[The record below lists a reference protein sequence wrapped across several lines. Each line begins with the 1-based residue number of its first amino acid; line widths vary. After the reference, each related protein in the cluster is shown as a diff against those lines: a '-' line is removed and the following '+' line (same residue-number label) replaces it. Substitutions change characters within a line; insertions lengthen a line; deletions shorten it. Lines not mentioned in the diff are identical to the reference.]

1 MQILSKCFFYILFN
15 LCKFVLTFSEK
26 SYKPS
31 GLLNVY
37 KPYGVS
43 STYVCNKIK
52 NIINENFPK
61 NKGFKIPV
69 GHGGTLD
76 RYTEGVLAV
85 GIGDGTKILESY
97 LKGDKEY
104 ICTGTFG
111 FETDT
116 NDILGKIIHTSNWE
130 YITDEMLEKAIRS
143 LKGFQVQESPT
154 YSAKKHKGIPMYE
167 YALNNIQVPSKSS
180 LVHIK
185 DIYRIKN
192 EELPNFSLF
201 VHCSGGTY
209 IRSVVRDI
217 GRRLNS
223 RATMASLIRTKKLNF
238 HIKDSL
244 KLEDLTYETILNNIK
259 TPRDMNMVFK

>member
-61 NKGFKIPV
+61 NKGCVMILPF
-69 GHGGTLD
+69 
-76 RYTEGVLAV
+76 

-223 RATMASLIRTKKLNF
+223 RATMASLVIKYCKILSQIRTKKLNF